1 MIASE
6 FVNEMNFDSFPDLFL
21 EIKNIKWENRKDI
34 NLNKL
39 ISFINCSIMNFP
51 EKKFEIK
58 TVVTKKIIQQRERYP
73 FWLLHNS
80 LLPGD
85 WWNSWL
91 SKWLL
96 QQKNSGKPKICYRF
110 FANNLFSSVFF
121 FVAKGMTLCG
131 WRRKQINIGRNNLTN
146 AQYVI
151 IPRMTFVIGQKR
163 KWKSK
168 SKHKKDLP
176 NIYRNKSNIFISF

>member
-39 ISFINCSIMNFP
+39 ISFINCSTMNFP

-73 FWLLHNS
+73 F
-80 LLPGD
+80 
-85 WWNSWL
+85 
-91 SKWLL
+91 
-96 QQKNSGKPKICYRF
+96 
-110 FANNLFSSVFF
+110 
-121 FVAKGMTLCG
+121 
-131 WRRKQINIGRNNLTN
+131 
-146 AQYVI
+146 
-151 IPRMTFVIGQKR
+151 
-163 KWKSK
+163 
-168 SKHKKDLP
+168 
-176 NIYRNKSNIFISF
+176 